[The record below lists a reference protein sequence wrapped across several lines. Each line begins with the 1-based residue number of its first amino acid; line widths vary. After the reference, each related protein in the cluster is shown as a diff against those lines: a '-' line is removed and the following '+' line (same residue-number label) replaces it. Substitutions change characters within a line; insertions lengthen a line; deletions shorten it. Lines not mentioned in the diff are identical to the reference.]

1 MKRRLFIGIV
11 RLADG
16 SMIRCEDGS
25 RRFCFDNGDRYLLST
40 AFMQVTFCLRFNNLN
55 TQLGFFK

>member
-16 SMIRCEDGS
+16 WMIRCEAIAKAFSYLVRQLTGGAASLRSLVFAAVIRIS
-25 RRFCFDNGDRYLLST
+25 RLVL
-40 AFMQVTFCLRFNNLN
+40 VI
-55 TQLGFFK
+55 